1 MNISFFGLI
10 VHFLQNLKKRPLD
23 GPLIESSSD
32 LHQHF
37 EQNDGTLYSEND
49 VIAAKFDNL
58 YSERHIVPRRLCFGD
73 NRLSGCFTNPVFHQD
88 SGECLKHILTYL
100 YVLWKKDYTV
110 QAFLV
115 DEGGILFK
123 FFELLLRKY
132 LELLEDEVPIGL
144 TQKSCLDDFQESKNV
159 ADFLSDLLEIIE
171 TDDEDEDTRTLL
183 ISIFDSI
190 MMKYHGAILILQCAN
205 FQKRN
210 IDNVTHDPED
220 LRKSIDGSFLRSV
233 HSSTVFPDDDSFE
246 GFPIHLGIWTSYH
259 IFQILLA
266 KESVRHL
273 NEGEHRSVKNRIT
286 LFLRKHF
293 ADSDHLNS
301 VEKLFFE

>member
-1 MNISFFGLI
+1 MNIRLSFI
-10 VHFLQNLKKRPLD
+10 VRFVQVLKKRPLD
-23 GPLIESSSD
+23 SPLIESSSD

-49 VIAAKFDNL
+49 VLAAKIDNL
-58 YSERHIVPRRLCFGD
+58 NSGERHIVPRRLCVGD
-73 NRLSGCFTNPVFHQD
+73 NRLSGCFRNPVFHQD

-115 DEGGILFK
+115 DEGGMLFK

-171 TDDEDEDTRTLL
+171 NDDEDEDTQTLL
-183 ISIFDSI
+183 ICIFDSI
-190 MMKYHGAILILQCAN
+190 MVKYPGAILILHCAN
-205 FQKRN
+205 FQERN

-220 LRKSIDGSFLRSV
+220 LRESSDGSILRSV
-233 HSSTVFPDDDSFE
+233 HSSTVS
-246 GFPIHLGIWTSYH
+246 
-259 IFQILLA
+259 
-266 KESVRHL
+266 
-273 NEGEHRSVKNRIT
+273 
-286 LFLRKHF
+286 
-293 ADSDHLNS
+293 
-301 VEKLFFE
+301 